1 MKKKINITINL
12 SMNIRK
18 VLLLEL
24 VVFLALFFVFL
35 SITSGPLFHAY
46 LFIDIPSLIGPLGT
60 VVLGLLAMGAMKD
73 FGKAFSVGIKKFTL
87 CELKN
92 IIEAISVAQKLVI
105 IGGMIESIMGFV
117 IMLTRID
124 NLELLG
130 PNLAVAVLS
139 IFYVVILEFFL
150 LPLKFNAVKVMNHE
164 MDFEGEESN
173 EQ

>member
-24 VVFLALFFVFL
+24 LVFLILFAAFTT
-35 SITSGPLFHAY
+35 ITCGPLY
-46 LFIDIPSLIGPLGT
+46 YVSYFIDVPSLIGPLGAL
-60 VVLGLLAMGAMKD
+60 VLGLLAMGAMKD

-92 IIEAISVAQKLVI
+92 TIEAISSAQKLVI
-105 IGGMIESIMGFV
+105 IGGMIESIMGIV
-117 IMLTRID
+117 VVLARID
-124 NLELLG
+124 TPELIG
-130 PNLAVAVLS
+130 PNLAVAILS

-150 LPLKFNAVKVMNHE
+150 LPLKFNAVKVMNVE
-164 MDFEGEESN
+164 MDFEGEESD